1 MMMLA
6 SPRAG
11 SPDRPRLRLPP
22 QVRVQQILDGAL
34 EVFNDKG
41 YAAARM
47 DDIASR
53 CGLSKGGLYAHFD
66 SKEQVFAALLASA
79 LQPTHLVSPPDS
91 HAPDEALVDW
101 LLDSLY
107 ACFDQPRRRAV
118 LTTIPS
124 DSHSWNLIFIELL
137 LREHGFE
144 CREGVIWYAGSRERA
159 REYVENVGVSSFR
172 LVRAATGEAKACAA
186 ILPTAHMFGGRDV
199 PAASIAHVAIA
210 PEARGQGLAV
220 PLMQALVTDDMSEWG
235 DLLYPMLA
243 RRCSVYVHRA
253 VDDISFAALNAT
265 HARLLGPLTGKQECH
280 LPRLHNVSPPSTVS
294 ACPTR

>member
-118 LTTIPS
+118 LK
-124 DSHSWNLIFIELL
+124 LL
-137 LREHGFE
+137 VAEGDRVPDMVLRW
-144 CREGVIWYAGSRERA
+144 RKDVIQPYLDALQSALVSRLDAAGSREPEGTDDRPGTLQEDA
-159 REYVENVGVSSFR
+159 GLPGIVLLCQEPWLALSPAIHGLLMHS
-172 LVRAATGEAKACAA
+172 
-186 ILPTAHMFGGRDV
+186 ILPD
-199 PAASIAHVAIA
+199 
-210 PEARGQGLAV
+210 EARYPGQRI
-220 PLMQALVTDDMSEWG
+220 QA
-235 DLLYPMLA
+235 A
-243 RRCSVYVHRA
+243 HRA
-253 VDDISFAALNAT
+253 W
-265 HARLLGPLTGKQECH
+265 LLAFLRPG
-280 LPRLHNVSPPSTVS
+280 R
-294 ACPTR
+294 